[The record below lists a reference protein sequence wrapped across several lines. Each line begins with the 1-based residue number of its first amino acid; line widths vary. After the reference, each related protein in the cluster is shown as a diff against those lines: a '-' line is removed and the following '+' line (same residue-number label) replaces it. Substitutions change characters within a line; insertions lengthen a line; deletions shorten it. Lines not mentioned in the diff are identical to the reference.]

1 MAITQISKT
10 AKFANGTTPNNV
22 ELDVE
27 VFYQTNKVKIKDK
40 QGKDFRIEDAPKELM
55 SNYTDLV
62 IEINTWVATEL
73 P

>member
-10 AKFANGTTPNNV
+10 AKFANGTAPTNV

-27 VFYQTNKVKIKDK
+27 VFYVTQKVTIKDK
-40 QGKDFRIEDAPKELM
+40 TGKDFRIQDAPKELIP
-55 SNYTDLV
+55 NYTDLV
-62 IEINTWVATEL
+62 IEINDWVATEL